1 MGAKVTEQL
10 VCWKCGSPLEGVP
23 MPLSRLSVCL
33 TCEAELYVCLMCEF
47 HDPKLRIGCR
57 EERAEHV
64 KDKDR
69 ANFCEFFQ
77 PRPDAH
83 KPKDQSGNQAAK
95 AKLDALF
102 GGDVAQAPVD
112 KAREELDKLF
122 GSKSKG

>member
-1 MGAKVTEQL
+1 MSAKTAEPL
-10 VCWKCGSPLEGVP
+10 VCWKCGTPLEGVP

-33 TCEAELYVCLMCEF
+33 KCDAELYVCLMCEF
-47 HDPKLRIGCR
+47 HDPKLRLGCR

-83 KPKDQSGNQAAK
+83 RPKQPSGNQAAR

-102 GGDVAQAPVD
+102 GGDPADAQAD

-122 GSKSKG
+122 GSKPKS

>member
-1 MGAKVTEQL
+1 MNSGTAGQI
-10 VCWKCGSPLEGVP
+10 VCWKCGAELAGIP

-33 TCEAELYVCLMCEF
+33 QCEAELYVCLMCEF
-47 HDPKLRIGCR
+47 HDPKLRLGCR

-83 KPKDQSGNQAAK
+83 RPKDTSGYQTARAR
-95 AKLDALF
+95 LDALF
-102 GGDVAQAPVD
+102 HGGQVETPAD
-112 KAREELDKLF
+112 KAREELEKLF
-122 GSKSKG
+122 GSKAKS